1 MDRTW
6 KKQPGA
12 TGSIAERLPQ
22 NFEDRS
28 QADVALLR
36 SIICNLTVQEEK
48 MEQRPPDPPTQP
60 DRPSYS
66 STHDA
71 SKPKKKGRQWVWV
84 ILLVLFAGVLYYILK
99 HPSAPPQGAAGGA
112 GGGGGRHGGFGGPV
126 TLTTVTAQKG
136 NIGVYLDAIGTVTP
150 VYTATIYNQVT
161 GVLTQVYYRE
171 GQAVRKGD
179 PLVEIDPRQFEAN
192 VVTAQGALDRDTG
205 LLAQA
210 KMDLD
215 RYKDAW
221 ARNAIPKQTLDDQE
235 KLVMQDEGLV
245 KSDQGTLDFDKVQ
258 LAYTHIT
265 APFNGKV
272 GLRLVDPGNLVQS
285 SGSTVLA
292 VVTQMDPI
300 TVVFTIPQDSLE
312 QVLEQLHKGAKLNVD
327 AYDRSQQNKLATGK
341 LMALDN
347 QIDTTTGTLRL
358 RATFDNKK
366 GMLYPNQFV
375 NTRLLVTTEHDATLI
390 PSSAIQHNGQVA
402 FVYVID
408 NDTAKVRNV
417 TAGVTNEGKTAV
429 EGIGPGDVIATSSFE
444 KLQDGS
450 KVIISKKPVPQDTSE
465 SNVP

>member
-1 MDRTW
+1 
-6 KKQPGA
+6 
-12 TGSIAERLPQ
+12 
-22 NFEDRS
+22 
-28 QADVALLR
+28 
-36 SIICNLTVQEEK
+36 VQEEK
-48 MEQRPPDPPTQP
+48 MEQRTPDPPAQP
-60 DRPSYS
+60 DRPPYS

-71 SKPKKKGRQWVWV
+71 SKPKKKGRQWLWV

-99 HPSAPPQGAAGGA
+99 HPSAPPQGAAGGPG
-112 GGGGGRHGGFGGPV
+112 GGGGGRHGGFAGPV
-126 TLTTVTAQKG
+126 TLTSVTAQKG
-136 NIGVYLDAIGTVTP
+136 DIGVYLDAIGTVTP

-171 GQAVRKGD
+171 GQVVRKGD

-215 RYKDAW
+215 RFKDAW

-235 KLVMQDEGLV
+235 KLVLQDEGLV
-245 KSDQGTLDFDKVQ
+245 KSDQGTLDFDNVQ

-312 QVLEQLHKGAKLNVD
+312 QVLEQVHKGARLNVD

-347 QIDTTTGTLRL
+347 QIDTTTGTLKL

-366 GMLYPNQFV
+366 GTLYPNQFV

-408 NDTAKVRNV
+408 DGTAKVRNI

>member
-1 MDRTW
+1 
-6 KKQPGA
+6 
-12 TGSIAERLPQ
+12 
-22 NFEDRS
+22 
-28 QADVALLR
+28 
-36 SIICNLTVQEEK
+36 
-48 MEQRPPDPPTQP
+48 MEQRTSDPPTQP

-71 SKPKKKGRQWVWV
+71 SKPKKKGRQWLWV
-84 ILLVLFAGVLYYILK
+84 ILLVVFAGVLYYILK
-99 HPSAPPQGAAGGA
+99 HPSAPPQSAGGGA
-112 GGGGGRHGGFGGPV
+112 GAGRGGGGGRHGGFAGPV

-136 NIGVYLDAIGTVTP
+136 DIGVYLDAIGTVTP

-171 GQAVRKGD
+171 GQIVRKGD

-192 VVTAQGALDRDTG
+192 VVTAQGTLDRDTG

-210 KMDLD
+210 QMDLD

-235 KLVMQDEGLV
+235 KLVLQDQGQV

-285 SGSTVLA
+285 SGSTILA

-300 TVVFTIPQDSLE
+300 TVVFTIPQDNLE
-312 QVLEQLHKGAKLNVD
+312 QVLEQVHKGAKLTVD

-347 QIDTTTGTLRL
+347 QIDTTTGTLKL
-358 RATFDNKK
+358 RATYDNKK
-366 GMLYPNQFV
+366 GTLYPNQFV

-390 PSSAIQHNGQVA
+390 PSSAIQHNGEVS

-408 NDTAKVRNV
+408 NDTAKVRNI

-450 KVIISKKPVPQDTSE
+450 KVIVSKKPVAQDTSE